1 MPRRLLALAALPL
14 LAALIPS
21 AADTPARAT
30 SANWAQWRGP
40 SGQGY
45 SDDTRAPLS
54 WSETEN
60 LLWKTRL
67 PGSGHSTPIVWGD
80 RVFLTAA
87 SDRGA
92 ERYVLCVRAG
102 DGKVLWQK
110 TAARGVAPERSHVWN
125 GWASPS
131 CTTDGQHVYAF
142 FGTPGLFCYDM
153 EGKLV
158 WKKSPGEF
166 HSRHG
171 FCSSPLLYKD
181 MVIFNGDQDAVAY
194 IVALDQATGEERWRT
209 DRPNRTR
216 SYVPPVI
223 FEAAGRPQMVL
234 SGSKCVASYDPDT
247 GKQIWIID
255 GPTEQFVASMVY
267 AEGIFFITGGFPDWH
282 VLGIKPDGQGN
293 VTETHILWRDKGQDI
308 CSYVPSP
315 VAWGSHFFIV
325 SDVGNAT
332 CFDAKTG
339 KRMWKEKLGR
349 HHSASPVA
357 AGGYLYFPDDN
368 GITYVVKAGP
378 SYELVSK
385 NEVGENCYAS
395 PALSRGR
402 IYLRTAKSLFCIGE
416 VTK

>member
-1 MPRRLLALAALPL
+1 MSMRVFVLLLALGT
-14 LAALIPS
+14 LAQAGPEEWS
-21 AADTPARAT
+21 G
-30 SANWAQWRGP
+30 WRGP
-40 SGQGY
+40 RRDGTSLETGF
-45 SDDTRAPLS
+45 PVK
-54 WSETEN
+54 WSATEN
-60 LLWKTRL
+60 VLWKIPL
-67 PGSGHSTPIVWGD
+67 PGKGHSSPVVWGD
-80 RVFLTAA
+80 RIFVTTCLENSGDRKLLCLSAKDGALLWEKVVITTPKEMKHGLNSFA
-87 SDRGA
+87 SSTP
-92 ERYVLCVRAG
+92 VT
-102 DGKVLWQK
+102 DGKRVW
-110 TAARGVAPERSHVWN
+110 VAF
-125 GWASPS
+125 
-131 CTTDGQHVYAF
+131 QHDDTRF
-142 FGTPGLFCYDM
+142 SIFCFDF
-153 EGKLV
+153 EGKLL
-158 WKKSPGEF
+158 WTKSPGEF
-166 HSRHG
+166 HSKHG

-181 MVIFNGDQDAVAY
+181 MVIFNLDQDAVAF

-293 VTETHILWRDKGQDI
+293 VTNTHIAWRDQGQDI

-315 VAWGSHFFIV
+315 VAWGANFFIV

-349 HHSASPVA
+349 HHSASAVA
-357 AGGYLYFPDDN
+357 AGGLLYFPDDN

-378 SYELVSK
+378 AYELVAK

-416 VTK
+416 AAK